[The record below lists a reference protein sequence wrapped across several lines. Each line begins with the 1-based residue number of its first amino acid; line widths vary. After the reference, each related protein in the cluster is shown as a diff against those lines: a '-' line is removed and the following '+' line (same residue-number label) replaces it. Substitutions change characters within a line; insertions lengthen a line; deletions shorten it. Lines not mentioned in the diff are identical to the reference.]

1 MVWWLACRVNRR
13 QIEQCVQPWCN
24 PMWLTGLKIPTNQTM
39 GKFSL
44 GTMQDIKL
52 YKKIIR
58 ILMSGGAVKNRILLA
73 RAKSAVFY
81 RSHCFL
87 SSAPRQPC
95 LASPESVWTEQCLT
109 WCVLE
114 SCPTGHRTFIC
125 VRNFQVCGAIVCSG
139 QFSVTKCK
147 HRSCFRAMKTL
158 LPHQSKKNTRR
169 DLRSYPNTGEGKL
182 QTWRGT

>member
-1 MVWWLACRVNRR
+1 
-13 QIEQCVQPWCN
+13 
-24 PMWLTGLKIPTNQTM
+24 MWLTGLKIPTNQTM

-73 RAKSAVFY
+73 RTKSAVFY

-95 LASPESVWTEQCLT
+95 LASPESVVDRSVFNLM
-109 WCVLE
+109 
-114 SCPTGHRTFIC
+114 
-125 VRNFQVCGAIVCSG
+125 CSG
-139 QFSVTKCK
+139 VLSHGPQDIHLCEKFPGMWRNSLQWPV
-147 HRSCFRAMKTL
+147 L
-158 LPHQSKKNTRR
+158 
-169 DLRSYPNTGEGKL
+169 SYKM
-182 QTWRGT
+182 QT